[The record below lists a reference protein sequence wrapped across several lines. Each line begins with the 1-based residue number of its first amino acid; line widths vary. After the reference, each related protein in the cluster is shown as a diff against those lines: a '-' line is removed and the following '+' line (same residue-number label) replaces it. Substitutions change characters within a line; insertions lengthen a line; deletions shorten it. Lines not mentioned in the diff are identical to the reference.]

1 MEGGLKS
8 GGGSQKVG
16 GSTQPKKPII
26 EQFEDLAVWQKAQEV
41 AVLVYQLTKKF
52 PKDEVFGLT
61 SQLRRAVVSV
71 SANIAEGFGRKSPKD
86 KLHFYTMAYGSLL
99 ETKNFLYLSVRL
111 KYAQRSDIDPVLIEI
126 VSCQKLLNAFM
137 RPLKSHV

>member
-8 GGGSQKVG
+8 EDGRWKVEGSA
-16 GSTQPKKPII
+16 QPKKTLI

-52 PKDEVFGLT
+52 PKDEMFCLT

-86 KLHFYTMAYGSLL
+86 KLHFYTIAYGSLL
-99 ETKNFLYLSVRL
+99 ETKNFLHLSVRL
-111 KYAQRSDIDPVLIEI
+111 KYAQESDIDPVLIEI
-126 VSCQKLLNAFM
+126 VSCQKLLNVFM
-137 RPLKSHV
+137 RPLKSDV